1 MRTTYTFT
9 GSTIL
14 DNGTGL
20 FSVWAPFRESVSLLI
35 KTPEPASIP
44 MQKNEEGYW
53 QVTVPDAA
61 PGMTYKYLLD
71 GSLERPDPA
80 SRYQPEGVHGP
91 SALIEDNFKWS
102 DEGWKG
108 LDLKE
113 MIIYE
118 IHTGTFTALQNFKGI
133 ISKLNY
139 LRSLGINAIE
149 IMPIAQFP
157 GHRNWGYDGVYP
169 YAVQHTYGTVNE
181 LKALVNAAH
190 SYGIAVILD
199 VVYNHLGPE
208 GAYFA
213 DFGPWYTDKYKTP
226 WGAAINFDDAHSDA
240 VRAYFIRNALMW
252 LEECHID
259 GLRLDAVHAIW
270 DSSAKHFT
278 EELAEAVNALSHA
291 TGRKKILIAE
301 IDFNNPRY
309 ITPAD
314 KCGYG
319 MHGQWVDEFHHA
331 LHVVLTK
338 EKDGYYEDFDG
349 LPSLAKA
356 WRDSYVYTGQYSPH
370 RKRKFGV
377 VPHDVPYDKF
387 IVFTQ
392 NHDQI
397 GNRMLGDRL
406 MALLPLEAN
415 KLAAAMMLLS
425 PHTPMLF
432 MGEEYGETRPFL
444 YFTSHE
450 DEELSKAVSEGRKN
464 EFRAFSWAGDVPDPQ
479 SGKTFEQ
486 SMLSWPAPGPLLEY
500 YRYLIALRKTRRALL
515 NTERDNIWVNMP
527 QPGDVILS
535 VERAGNDDRLLLL
548 FNCSDEQAIFLH
560 NRPHLLHK
568 KFDSSVAIWQGPG
581 PTAPDEVAEGTAITL
596 QPYSAIIY
604 EIV

>member
-1 MRTTYTFT
+1 MRTSYTFT
-9 GSTIL
+9 GSAIL
-14 DNGTGL
+14 DNGAGL
-20 FSVWAPFRESVSLLI
+20 FSVWAPLRESVALSVL
-35 KTPEPASIP
+35 TPEPATIP
-44 MQKNEEGYW
+44 MQKNDEGYW
-53 QVTVPDAA
+53 QVIVPDAT

-71 GSLERPDPA
+71 GKIQRPDPA

-91 SALIEDNFKWS
+91 SALVANNFNWS
-102 DEGWKG
+102 DEGWQG
-108 LDLKE
+108 LDLNK

-118 IHTGTFTALQNFKGI
+118 LHTGTFTPLQNFKGI
-133 ISKLNY
+133 LSKLSY

-157 GHRNWGYDGVYP
+157 GHRNWGYDGVFP
-169 YAVQHTYGTVNE
+169 YAVHNTYGTPNE

-190 SYGIAVILD
+190 QYGIAMILD

-208 GAYFA
+208 GAYFS
-213 DFGPWYTDKYKTP
+213 DFGPWYTEKYRTP
-226 WGAAINFDDAHSDA
+226 WGAAINFDDQHSDGA
-240 VRAYFIRNALMW
+240 RAYYIRNALMW
-252 LEECHID
+252 LEEYRID

-278 EELAEAVNALSHA
+278 EELAEAVNALSHT

-309 ITPAD
+309 ITQPD
-314 KCGYG
+314 KGGYG

-338 EKDGYYEDFDG
+338 EQDGYYEDFDG
-349 LPSLAKA
+349 LPALARS
-356 WRDSYVYTGQYSPH
+356 WRDSYVYTGQYSRH

-377 VPHDVPYDKF
+377 IPQGIPYDRF

-392 NHDQI
+392 NHDQV
-397 GNRMLGDRL
+397 GNRVLGDRL
-406 MALLPLEAN
+406 MAQLPLEAN
-415 KLAAAMMLLS
+415 KLAAALLLLS
-425 PHTPMLF
+425 PHVPMLF
-432 MGEEYGETRPFL
+432 MGEEYGEKKPFL
-444 YFTSHE
+444 YFTSFE
-450 DEELSKAVSEGRKN
+450 DKALSKRVSEGRKH
-464 EFRAFSWAGDVPDPQ
+464 EFKTFSWTENVPDPQ
-479 SGKTFEQ
+479 AESTFEQ
-486 SMLSWPAPGPLLEY
+486 SILSWPAPGPLLEY

-548 FNCSDEQAIFLH
+548 FNCSDRQAVFMH

-581 PTAPDEVAEGTAITL
+581 PTAPDKVTADTAITL

-604 EIV
+604 EII